1 VLHAVVGDQLLIN
14 GVLGSNWKETLN
26 FKGYAARPWSNDGQ
40 DMGWEIILDPESF
53 IDKYRLPGPGKD
65 VARYQVVRETVGA
78 RPASFFVD
86 IEPRHV
92 QSLKLVDAKG
102 QPVSVRW
109 ASGGEVPLAPGEYAM
124 ADAQSN
130 GLASRLLPVLGNR
143 PLKSGEK
150 FRVEAG
156 RSQLLT
162 LRQSTT
168 FAGLGAMTLVP
179 QTGARPV
186 DKAVDKPGAKAVPI
200 NTEARPEAAV
210 VAKPEARP
218 EAAVAAKPAAKA
230 VAKASAKT
238 GAKPVAKAA
247 AKPAAKPVPKAAA
260 KPAAKP
266 ATKDDPRIVAKAAAQ
281 DAAAAKALATAKRL
295 SANPERTGH
304 F

>member
-1 VLHAVVGDQLLIN
+1 
-14 GVLGSNWKETLN
+14 
-26 FKGYAARPWSNDGQ
+26 
-40 DMGWEIILDPESF
+40 MGWEIILDPDSF
-53 IDKYRLPGPGKD
+53 IDKYRLPGPAKD
-65 VARYQVVRETVGA
+65 VARYQVMRETIGA

-179 QTGARPV
+179 QTGARPAE
-186 DKAVDKPGAKAVPI
+186 KAVDKPGAGPGAGSGA
-200 NTEARPEAAV
+200 ARPESKSETRPEAKSEAV
-210 VAKPEARP
+210 VAARPAAKDAAKTLGKAKPEAKAAPKPVLKPAARP
-218 EAAVAAKPAAKA
+218 VAKGDASIVAKPVAKPAAKPAAKA
-230 VAKASAKT
+230 QPREVAKDM
-238 GAKPVAKAA
+238 
-247 AKPAAKPVPKAAA
+247 
-260 KPAAKP
+260 
-266 ATKDDPRIVAKAAAQ
+266 TKDISKGD
-281 DAAAAKALATAKRL
+281 AKALAAKRL